1 MKYKIVSHTKAFV
14 ELFWK
19 IKDWK
24 YLALYR
30 VFVATIIF
38 LTICIIKK
46 APVGFIIA
54 TIFVSIAAFMFP
66 AIIIIDRCK
75 IAAIRLGEKYKMDN
89 GICEISLYPDYMEV
103 SDADTI
109 NYKAEYQSITNYYKL
124 KHYYF
129 FLIVTDE
136 VIPVFIERNILTHEQ
151 QEELEAIVW
160 EKAAQQKEQSVKT
173 IKEKFAFYKISPE
186 GDMYGV

>member
-19 IKDWK
+19 IKDWQ

-30 VFVATIIF
+30 VFAATTIF

-54 TIFVSIAAFMFP
+54 TIFDSIAAFMLP

-89 GICEISLYPDYMEV
+89 GICEISLYPDHMEV

-109 NYKAEYQSITNYYKL
+109 NYKAEYQSITNLCEEGSVSCNGNFRYTGNA
-124 KHYYF
+124 
-129 FLIVTDE
+129 IGSS
-136 VIPVFIERNILTHEQ
+136 RNN
-151 QEELEAIVW
+151 W
-160 EKAAQQKEQSVKT
+160 
-173 IKEKFAFYKISPE
+173 
-186 GDMYGV
+186 